1 MHSIVQWKKTPLLY
15 AARNESAQARAVVEL
30 LLKAGADVN
39 ATDYVSGWDRDGVG
53 CHIYGYH
60 ME

>member
-1 MHSIVQWKKTPLLY
+1 MHSIAQYDKKTPLMY
-15 AARNESAQARAVVEL
+15 AARSKSPAVVEL
-30 LLKAGADVN
+30 LLKGGADVN
-39 ATDYVSGWDRDGVG
+39 ATDRVSGWDRDGVG